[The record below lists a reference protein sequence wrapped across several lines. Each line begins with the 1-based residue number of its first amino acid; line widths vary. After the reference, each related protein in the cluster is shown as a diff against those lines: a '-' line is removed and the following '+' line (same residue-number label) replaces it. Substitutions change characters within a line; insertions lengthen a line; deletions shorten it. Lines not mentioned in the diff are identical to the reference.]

1 MRITDN
7 MRFGSVQRSLAS
19 LRSRHATLTNQLS
32 SGRKILAPS
41 DDPVAAAKLTKLSA
55 RAQRTQDYQN
65 TISAVR
71 ADIELSEGTLN
82 QASQLMVRAHELAI
96 AGANDA
102 LSPSDRSALAVEA
115 QSLREQML
123 ATVNARGQRG
133 YLFSGSATATPPFAA
148 DGTYQGNDIE
158 HEVEISPGVRTRV
171 SVTGSTAFTAAG
183 GTDVFAALDAL
194 HTALLSN
201 DASAISGTLE
211 AIESSRQQIVRTQ
224 GQSGL
229 IMNRLDTADEALGVT
244 ALELAKQDSALGDV
258 DPFAAISE
266 LTQLSTTIEQSIAVA
281 RKTLTIGQDLF

>member
-41 DDPVAAAKLTKLSA
+41 DDPVAAAKLARINA
-55 RAQRTQDYQN
+55 RAQRTADYQN

-71 ADIELSEGTLN
+71 ADIELSEGTLG
-82 QASQLMVRAHELAI
+82 QASQLMVRANEIAI

-115 QSLREQML
+115 QSLREQLL
-123 ATVNARGQRG
+123 ATANARGQRG
-133 YLFSGSATATPPFAA
+133 YLLSGSQTSTPPFAA

-171 SVTGSTAFTAAG
+171 SVTGAGAFTAAG
-183 GTDVFAALDAL
+183 GTDAFAALDAL

-201 DASAISGTLE
+201 DASAISATLG
-211 AIESSRQQIVRTQ
+211 AIESSREQIVRAQ

-229 IMNRLDTADEALGVT
+229 IMNRLDTADEALSVT
-244 ALELAKQDSALGDV
+244 ALELSKQDSALGDV

-266 LTQLSTTIEQSIAVA
+266 LTQLSTTIEQAIAVA
-281 RKTLTIGQDLF
+281 RQTLTIGQDLF

>member
-1 MRITDN
+1 

-41 DDPVAAAKLTKLSA
+41 DDPVAAAKLARLDA
-55 RAQRTQDYQN
+55 RAKRTADYQN

-82 QASQLMVRAHELAI
+82 QASQLMVRANELAI

-102 LSPSDRSALAVEA
+102 LSASDRSALAVEA
-115 QSLREQML
+115 QSLREQLL

-133 YLFSGSATATPPFAA
+133 YLLSGSQTSTPPFAA
-148 DGTYQGNDIE
+148 DGTYQGDDFE
-158 HEVEISPGVRTRV
+158 HEIEIAPGVRSRV
-171 SVTGSTAFTAAG
+171 SVTGAAAFTTAG
-183 GTDVFAALDAL
+183 GTDAFAALDAL

-201 DASAISGTLE
+201 DSSAISATLD
-211 AIESSRQQIVRTQ
+211 AIESSRQQIVRAQ

-229 IMNRLDTADEALGVT
+229 IMNRLDTADEALSVT
-244 ALELAKQDSALGDV
+244 ALELAKQNSALGDV

-281 RKTLTIGQDLF
+281 RQTLTIGQDLF

>member
-7 MRFGSVQRSLAS
+7 MRFVSVQRSLS
-19 LRSRHATLTNQLS
+19 TLRSRHATLTNQLS

-41 DDPVAAAKLTKLSA
+41 DDPVAAAKLTRLEA
-55 RAQRTQDYQN
+55 RAQRTADYQN

-82 QASQLMVRAHELAI
+82 QASQLMVRANEIAI

-115 QSLREQML
+115 QSLREQLL

-133 YLFSGSATATPPFAA
+133 YLLSGSQTSTPPFAA
-148 DGTYQGNDIE
+148 DGSYQGNDIE
-158 HEVEISPGVRTRV
+158 HQVEISPGVLTSV
-171 SVTGSTAFTAAG
+171 SVTGAAAFTAAG
-183 GTDVFAALDAL
+183 GTDAFAALDAL
-194 HTALLSN
+194 HSALLSN
-201 DASAISGTLE
+201 DASAISATLG
-211 AIESSRQQIVRTQ
+211 AIESSRQQIVRVQ

-229 IMNRLDTADEALGVT
+229 IMNRLDTADEALSVT
-244 ALELAKQDSALGDV
+244 ALELAKQNSALGDV

-281 RKTLTIGQDLF
+281 RQTLTIGQDLF